1 MNRAVKVAI
10 SLPAETLEAVEVFR
24 KRTGQS
30 RSAVFT
36 EAVEALLAPYRI
48 DDRDRRYV
56 EAYLRRPAH
65 KEDTAAVA
73 AAAVAAWEPWE

>member
-10 SLPAETLEAVEVFR
+10 SLPAETLREVEAFR
-24 KRTGQS
+24 KRTGKS

-36 EAVEALLAPYRI
+36 EAVAALLAHYRT

-56 EAYLRRPAH
+56 EAYLRRPARQ
-65 KEDTAAVA
+65 EDAAAVA

>member
-10 SLPAETLEAVEVFR
+10 SLPAETLEAVEAFR
-24 KRTGQS
+24 KRTGKS
-30 RSAVFT
+30 RSAVFA
-36 EAVEALLAPYRI
+36 EAVEAMLAPQRM

-56 EAYLRRPAH
+56 EAYLRRPARQ
-65 KEDTAAVA
+65 EDTAPVA